1 MFARNITKRP
11 EEIVNDWR
19 GGRFGVIFSNGE
31 DWKVQRRLFAST
43 IKSSGF
49 GRGAVERSVEAV
61 WPRIMEE
68 AEAAGDEVGY
78 KAFDS
83 ALTELLV
90 YSFASPR
97 YVICMAGFFYSVI
110 Y

>member
-1 MFARNITKRP
+1 
-11 EEIVNDWR
+11 
-19 GGRFGVIFSNGE
+19 
-31 DWKVQRRLFAST
+31 
-43 IKSSGF
+43 
-49 GRGAVERSVEAV
+49 
-61 WPRIMEE
+61 MEE

-97 YVICMAGFFYSVI
+97 YVMCKGGMVYYSVI
-110 Y
+110 F